1 MFVIDKKRK
10 IALDTSSLIK
20 NKDKLPDC
28 CQGKYCTAW
37 FTTRFVLMSFLFFM
51 PMLLMAGKAGPA
63 LDDSAQGEELYS
75 FDATIES
82 DTHGEEG
89 QKREFDAR
97 KVIVDHV
104 LDTYD
109 WHLFDIGE
117 KEFSIPLPVIL
128 FYEGRLYVFLSSRF
142 DHGYATY
149 KGFRLAADGPMKGRA
164 IRVLND
170 GITPDPNASFIYD
183 FSITKN
189 VVAIFAAS
197 IILCLIF
204 VGIGRKYEGADIY
217 TTPKGLPAFFEP
229 LILFVRD
236 QVALLA
242 IDPLHYKKFM
252 PYLLTVFF
260 FIFLNN
266 LMGLVPFFPGGAN
279 VTGNISVTFVLAMFT
294 FFTTHYFANKT
305 YWQHMF
311 NMPGVPMFLK
321 FPIPILPAI
330 EIVGAFIKPFVLMI
344 RLFANITAGHMV
356 ILSLTSLIFVLGSV
370 SLVLGY
376 MISPL
381 TVVFLIFLNFLK
393 ILVAFLQAY
402 IFTLFS
408 AFFFGM
414 AVPKEHH

>member
-1 MFVIDKKRK
+1 MAFFVIVLVASPTK
-10 IALDTSSLIK
+10 SS
-20 NKDKLPDC
+20 
-28 CQGKYCTAW
+28 GTA
-37 FTTRFVLMSFLFFM
+37 FHDAFEEDPLYDQKTTNE
-51 PMLLMAGKAGPA
+51 ANY
-63 LDDSAQGEELYS
+63 QETGE
-75 FDATIES
+75 
-82 DTHGEEG
+82 

-149 KGFRLAADGPMKGRA
+149 KGFRLAADGPNKGRA
-164 IRVLND
+164 IRVLDD
-170 GITPDPNASFIYD
+170 GVTPDPNASFIYD

-204 VGIGRKYEGADIY
+204 VNIGRKYEGADIY

-370 SLVLGY
+370 SLLLGY

>member
-1 MFVIDKKRK
+1 MDSTSRYKYLYITMIRYVLLFILLVFSLPPSIHASEKKTTSAEETYIIPDKQ
-10 IALDTSSLIK
+10 AAYADTG
-20 NKDKLPDC
+20 NKGKQ
-28 CQGKYCTAW
+28 QG
-37 FTTRFVLMSFLFFM
+37 
-51 PMLLMAGKAGPA
+51 
-63 LDDSAQGEELYS
+63 
-75 FDATIES
+75 FDP
-82 DTHGEEG
+82 
-89 QKREFDAR
+89 R

-104 LDTYD
+104 LDAYD

-117 KEFSIPLPVIL
+117 REFSIPLPVIL
-128 FYEGRLYVFLSSRF
+128 IYERQLYVFFSHRF
-142 DHGYATY
+142 DHGYAAY
-149 KGFRLAADGPMKGRA
+149 KGFRLAADGPYKGRA
-164 IRVLND
+164 MRVLAD
-170 GITPDPNASFIYD
+170 GVTPDPDASFIYD
-183 FSITKN
+183 LSITKN

-197 IILCLIF
+197 ILLCWLFIT
-204 VGIGRKYEGADIY
+204 IGRRYEQADIY

-236 QVALLA
+236 QIALLT
-242 IDPLHYKKFM
+242 IDPLHYRKFM

-266 LMGLVPFFPGGAN
+266 LLGLVPIFPGGAN

-321 FPIPILPAI
+321 FPIPILPVI
-330 EIVGAFIKPFVLMI
+330 EMAGALIKPFVLMI

-356 ILSLTSLIFVLGSV
+356 ILSLTTLIFVLSIE
-370 SLVLGY
+370 SMIMGY
-376 MISPL
+376 LISPV
-381 TVVFLIFLNFLK
+381 TVIFLIFLNFLK

>member
-1 MFVIDKKRK
+1 MPFFLLLCLMI
-10 IALDTSSLIK
+10 SSPSTL
-20 NKDKLPDC
+20 
-28 CQGKYCTAW
+28 
-37 FTTRFVLMSFLFFM
+37 
-51 PMLLMAGKAGPA
+51 KAA
-63 LDDSAQGEELYS
+63 ETNDEQN
-75 FDATIES
+75 T
-82 DTHGEEG
+82 
-89 QKREFDAR
+89 FDAR

-104 LDTYD
+104 LDAYD
-109 WHLFDIGE
+109 WHLFDIGDR
-117 KEFSIPLPVIL
+117 EFSIPLPVIL
-128 FYEGRLYVFLSSRF
+128 IYEGRFYVFSSARF
-142 DHGYATY
+142 DHGYTSY
-149 KGFRLAADGPMKGRA
+149 KGFRIAADGPNKGRA

-204 VGIGRKYEGADIY
+204 ISIGRKYSNADPDHI
-217 TTPKGLPAFFEP
+217 PKGLPAFFEP
-229 LILFVRD
+229 LIFFVRD
-236 QVALLA
+236 QIALLA
-242 IDPLHYKKFM
+242 IDRAHYQKFM

-260 FIFLNN
+260 FILLNN

-294 FFTTHYFANKT
+294 FFTTHWYANRS

-311 NMPGVPMFLK
+311 NMPGVPLFLK
-321 FPIPILPAI
+321 FPIPILPVL
-330 EIVGAFIKPFVLMI
+330 EIVGAFIKPFTLMI

-370 SLVLGY
+370 SLFLGY
-376 MISPL
+376 VISPI
-381 TVVFLIFLNFLK
+381 TVLFLIFLNFLK

>member
-1 MFVIDKKRK
+1 MGSVKRK
-10 IALDTSSLIK
+10 IL
-20 NKDKLPDC
+20 KD
-28 CQGKYCTAW
+28 
-37 FTTRFVLMSFLFFM
+37 FVKASIFAVMVGLFLCA
-51 PMLLMAGKAGPA
+51 PVTLVA
-63 LDDSAQGEELYS
+63 SENN
-75 FDATIES
+75 ES
-82 DTHGEEG
+82 
-89 QKREFDAR
+89 QKEFDAR

-104 LDTYD
+104 LDAYD
-109 WHLFDIGE
+109 WHLFDIGD

-128 FYEGRLYVFLSSRF
+128 IYEGRFYIFSSARF
-142 DHGYATY
+142 DHGYASY
-149 KGFRLAADGPMKGRA
+149 KGFRIADDGARKGRA
-164 IRVLND
+164 IRVLED
-170 GITPDPNASFIYD
+170 GVTPDPNASFIFD

-189 VVAIFAAS
+189 VVAVFAAS

-204 VGIGRKYEGADIY
+204 ISVGKRYRNADPDHI
-217 TTPKGLPAFFEP
+217 PKGLPAFMEP
-229 LILFVRD
+229 LIFFVRD
-236 QVALLA
+236 QIALLA
-242 IDPLHYKKFM
+242 IDREHYHKFM

-260 FIFLNN
+260 FILLNN
-266 LMGLVPFFPGGAN
+266 LLGLVPFFPGGAN

-294 FFTTHYFANKT
+294 FVTTHWFANKG

-321 FPIPILPAI
+321 LPIPILPVL
-330 EIVGAFIKPFVLMI
+330 EIVGAFIKPFTLMI

-370 SLVLGY
+370 SIFLGY
-376 MISPL
+376 VISPI
-381 TVVFLIFLNFLK
+381 TVLFLIFLNFLK

>member
-1 MFVIDKKRK
+1 MKNLPAYNYLFIKMIGFVLLFALSLLLHTPVLNASENKGLTGPEINISPEIPETTTGEITDKKK
-10 IALDTSSLIK
+10 Q
-20 NKDKLPDC
+20 P
-28 CQGKYCTAW
+28 
-37 FTTRFVLMSFLFFM
+37 
-51 PMLLMAGKAGPA
+51 
-63 LDDSAQGEELYS
+63 
-75 FDATIES
+75 
-82 DTHGEEG
+82 
-89 QKREFDAR
+89 EFNPR

-104 LDTYD
+104 LDAYD

-117 KEFSIPLPVIL
+117 REFSIPLPVIL
-128 FYEGRLYVFLSSRF
+128 IYERQLYIFLSHRF
-142 DHGYATY
+142 DHGYASY
-149 KGFRLAADGPMKGRA
+149 KGFRIASEGPNKGRA
-164 IRVLND
+164 MRVLDD
-170 GITPDPNASFIYD
+170 GVTPDPDASFIYD
-183 FSITKN
+183 LSITKN
-189 VVAIFAAS
+189 VVAVFAAS
-197 IILCLIF
+197 IILCWLFIT
-204 VGIGRKYEGADIY
+204 IGRRYEQADIY
-217 TTPKGLPAFFEP
+217 ATPKGLPAFFEP

-236 QVALLA
+236 QIALLT
-242 IDPLHYKKFM
+242 IDPAHYRKFM

-266 LMGLVPFFPGGAN
+266 LLGLVPFFPGGAN

-294 FFTTHYFANKT
+294 FFTTHYFANRT

-330 EIVGAFIKPFVLMI
+330 EMVGALIKPFVLMI

-356 ILSLTSLIFVLGSV
+356 ILSLTSLIFVLGLESII
-370 SLVLGY
+370 LGY
-376 MISPL
+376 LISPV